1 MAKKRKGAEKT
12 REEIQPKNG
21 ETPVQVAAP
30 EEDLFPA
37 GLSWYVVHTYSGY
50 EDKVRTNLEQRI
62 KSMEA

>member
-30 EEDLFPA
+30 STAAASTASADRLP
-37 GLSWYVVHTYSGY
+37 STSP
-50 EDKVRTNLEQRI
+50 
-62 KSMEA
+62 